1 MPKLPVLSGRDVIK
15 ALTKSGWEQRRTCG
29 SHSILIKFIDNQK
42 IAVVVPLHKEIDKG
56 TFLEIIRQSR
66 LKREEFIKLL

>member
-1 MPKLPVLSGRDVIK
+1 MPKLPVVSGRDVIK
-15 ALTKSGWEQRRTCG
+15 ALTKVGWEQRRTSG

-56 TFLEIIRQSR
+56 TLIEIVRQTR
-66 LKREEFIKLL
+66 LKRDEFLRFL